1 MITSSE
7 LDVMRALQTAT
18 LELTCQIRRKTLTDD
33 SMGGQTESWA
43 NSGSQT
49 VCRIS
54 EISNA
59 NATERLLADREVSQ
73 MGYIVTL
80 PYGKDVIAG
89 DRLLIS
95 GSRTFEI
102 LGVIKRSY
110 ETATRVICTEI
121 Q

>member
-1 MITSSE
+1 MISSTE
-7 LDVMRALQTAT
+7 LDVMRTLQTAT
-18 LELTCQIRRKTLTDD
+18 LDLTCQIRRKTLTDD
-33 SMGGQTESWA
+33 QMGGQTESWA

-49 VCRIS
+49 VCRVTETAS
-54 EISNA
+54 
-59 NATERLLADREVSQ
+59 ATEGLSADREVSQ
-73 MGYIVTL
+73 IGYIITL

-89 DRLLIS
+89 DRLLVS

-110 ETATRVICTEI
+110 ETATRVICQEI